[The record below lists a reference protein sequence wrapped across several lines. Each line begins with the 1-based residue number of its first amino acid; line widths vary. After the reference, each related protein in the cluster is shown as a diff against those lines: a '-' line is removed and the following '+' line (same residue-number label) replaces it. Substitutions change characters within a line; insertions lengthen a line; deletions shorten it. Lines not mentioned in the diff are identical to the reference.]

1 MMYKNIT
8 FLIIMFTLL
17 SCYNEWIFRPEIKG
31 VVLDKNSN
39 KSLISIVKTLAIEGE
54 SPDSTISN
62 NKGVFILPKK
72 SSDGWT
78 FLGMEKPK
86 GPPTT
91 NKIIISSK
99 GFKNDTIDFTNTS
112 SKNNKIDLGII
123 YLERL
128 N

>member
-1 MMYKNIT
+1 
-8 FLIIMFTLL
+8 MFTLL

-91 NKIIISSK
+91 NKIIIMLMLHL
-99 GFKNDTIDFTNTS
+99 TILMQNITVLECLLNMFQVWEM
-112 SKNNKIDLGII
+112 LYQFLII
-123 YLERL
+123 QKQII
-128 N
+128 